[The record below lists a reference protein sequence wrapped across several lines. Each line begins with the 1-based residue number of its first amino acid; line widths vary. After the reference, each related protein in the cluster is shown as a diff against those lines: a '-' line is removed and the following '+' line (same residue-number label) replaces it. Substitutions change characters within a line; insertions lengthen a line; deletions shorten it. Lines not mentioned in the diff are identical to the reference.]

1 MVFCFYQNRSW
12 RRLKTS
18 LGGLDDVSRETSWQH
33 LKKCFV
39 VISISDQ
46 SKTSKTKTMTLLRLL
61 CDVCVSTG
69 KFFKK
74 LNFLKLCLSTSLG
87 ILRFSKMFLFCFFFR
102 CCHFLSSI
110 IWTGNFWTGKIAWI
124 AHIVTLTPC
133 NVTAWR
139 MSLFRVFLI
148 RIFAHSEWIR
158 RDREYSVRMRENMD
172 QKNSEYGHFYAE
184 YGWQLN
190 KNGDLIPVWFTVRL
204 LLFIL

>member
-18 LGGLDDVSRETSWQH
+18 LGGLDDVSRETTWQR

-61 CDVCVSTG
+61 CVSTG
-69 KFFKK
+69 KFF
-74 LNFLKLCLSTSLG
+74 NF
-87 ILRFSKMFLFCFFFR
+87 FFFR
-102 CCHFLSSI
+102 FCHFLSSI
-110 IWTGNFWTGKIAWI
+110 IWTGNFWTGKISWI
-124 AHIVTLTPC
+124 AHTVTLTPC
-133 NVTAWR
+133 NITAWR

-158 RDREYSVRMRENMD
+158 RDREYSVRMRENVD

-190 KNGDLIPVWFTVRL
+190 KNGDLIPVWFTVGL